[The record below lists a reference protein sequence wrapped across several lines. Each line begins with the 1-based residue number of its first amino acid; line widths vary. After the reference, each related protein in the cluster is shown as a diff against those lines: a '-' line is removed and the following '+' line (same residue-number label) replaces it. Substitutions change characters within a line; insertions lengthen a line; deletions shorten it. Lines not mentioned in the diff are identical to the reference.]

1 MDKGN
6 SRFYW
11 LVQIIGDLLLLNGA
25 FLGAYLTEERLPS
38 FPHVPDSYILLHV
51 LFNTAWIILA
61 FSFNIYVH
69 TTQRKRK
76 LERVVWS
83 IVETVCLHFL
93 LVYTV
98 LGALKGETVF
108 NKMLIWC
115 YVTFFACL
123 IIWRLVFIKLI
134 NHYRLS
140 GSNFRNVLIVGG
152 GPVGEQIMKYIIQ
165 NETTGYRF
173 IGFLDD
179 NATKVR
185 HNELVLGKVNE
196 VEKVPQ
202 KVDEI
207 FCALPLSASKQIQE
221 LMKYCDNNLIRL
233 HIVPDFRGLLNK
245 KMDLDFFDN
254 VPVLHIRR
262 EPLESLLN
270 RFIKRTFDIAFS
282 LFVIITI
289 FPWLFPILAL
299 AIKFSSPGPVF
310 FKQKRSG
317 RNNEEFNCY
326 KFRSMAVNK
335 DSDSKQATE
344 NDTRITLIGKI
355 LRKTNMDELPQ
366 FFNVL
371 MGHMSVVGPRPHMLK
386 HTKDYSK
393 IIDKFM
399 VRHLVKPGITGWAQV
414 NGFRGGTPN
423 PRYMIKRV
431 QYDMWYVEHWTF
443 LLDIQIIFLT
453 VYNMFKGEKN
463 AF

>member
-1 MDKGN
+1 MDKGY

-11 LVQIIGDLLLLNGA
+11 LIQVIGDLLLLNGSY
-25 FLGAYLTEERLPS
+25 LGAYIAEERLPS
-38 FPHVPDSYILLHV
+38 FPNVPDSYILLHV

-69 TTQRKRK
+69 TTQRRRK

-83 IVETVCLHFL
+83 IIETVGIHLL

-98 LGALKGETVF
+98 LGALKGDMIF
-108 NKMLIWC
+108 NKMLLWC
-115 YVTFFACL
+115 YVSFFL
-123 IIWRLVFIKLI
+123 LLLLWRLFFIKLV
-134 NHYRLS
+134 NYYRRS
-140 GSNFRNVLIVGG
+140 GANFRNVLIVGA
-152 GPVGEQIMKYIIQ
+152 GPVGEQIMKYILRH
-165 NETTGYRF
+165 ETAGYRF

-179 NATKVR
+179 APNRVR
-185 HNELVLGKVNE
+185 HSELVLGNTSEIKHIN
-196 VEKVPQ
+196 Q
-202 KVDEI
+202 KVDEV
-207 FCALPLSASKQIQE
+207 FCALPLSAARQIQD
-221 LMKYCDNNLIRL
+221 LIKYCDNNLIRL

-254 VPVLHIRR
+254 VPVLHIRK

-270 RFIKRTFDIAFS
+270 RFFKRSFDIGFS
-282 LFVIITI
+282 LLVVVLI
-289 FPWLFPILAL
+289 FPWLFPLLAL
-299 AIKFSSPGPVF
+299 AIKLSSPGPVF

-317 RNNEEFNCY
+317 RNNDEFNCY

-344 NDTRITLIGKI
+344 NDTRITWIGKF
-355 LRKTNMDELPQ
+355 LRKSNLDELPQ

-393 IIDKFM
+393 LIDKFM
-399 VRHLVKPGITGWAQV
+399 VRQLVKPGITGWAQV
-414 NGFRGGTPN
+414 NGYRGGTPN
-423 PRYMIKRV
+423 PRYMMKRV
-431 QYDMWYVEHWTF
+431 QYDLWYIENWTL

-453 VYNMFKGEKN
+453 VYRMFKGDKN

>member
-1 MDKGN
+1 MNKGN

-11 LVQIIGDLLLLNGA
+11 LVQILGDLLLLNGA
-25 FLGAYLTEERLPS
+25 FLAAYVTEERLPS
-38 FPHVPDSYILLHV
+38 FPQVPDSYILLHV

-83 IVETVCLHFL
+83 IIETVSLHFL

-98 LGALKGETVF
+98 LGALKGETIY

-115 YVTFFACL
+115 YVTFFIGL
-123 IIWRLVFIKLI
+123 IIWRLVFIKVL
-134 NHYRLS
+134 NRYRQS
-140 GSNFRNVLIVGG
+140 GANFRNVLIVGG
-152 GPVGEQIMKYIIQ
+152 GPVGEQIMKYILR

-179 NATKVR
+179 NGDKVR
-185 HNELVLGKVNE
+185 HSELVLGKVNE
-196 VEKVPQ
+196 VQ
-202 KVDEI
+202 KIRQKIDEI
-207 FCALPLSASKQIQE
+207 FCALPLSASKQIQD

-254 VPVLHIRR
+254 VPVLHIRK

-270 RFIKRTFDIAFS
+270 RFIKRSFDIIFS
-282 LFVIITI
+282 SFIIITI
-289 FPWLFPILAL
+289 FPWLFPILAI
-299 AIKFSSPGPVF
+299 AIKLSSPGPVF

-317 RNNEEFNCY
+317 KNNEEFNCF
-326 KFRSMAVNK
+326 KFRSMSVNK
-335 DSDSKQATE
+335 ESDDKQATE
-344 NDTRITLIGKI
+344 NDVRITLIGKI
-355 LRKTNMDELPQ
+355 LRKTNLDELPQ

-371 MGHMSVVGPRPHMLK
+371 LGQMSVVGPRPHMLK
-386 HTKDYSK
+386 HTKEYSK

-423 PRYMIKRV
+423 PRYMMKRV
-431 QYDMWYVEHWTF
+431 QYDMWYVENWTL